1 MKYLKTKSK
10 SFHEDSKNYAEA
22 VACGDS
28 RVTDKHWSAI
38 VASNKSTTQK
48 EKKLLEALGLIK
60 AGYVYRDECDH
71 FGIRQG
77 IPEKAG

>member
-28 RVTDKHWSAI
+28 RVTDRHWMAI
-38 VASNKSTTQK
+38 VESNKSATQK
-48 EKKLLEALGLIK
+48 EKKLLDALGLVK
-60 AGYVYRDECDH
+60 PRHTRANYMTTM
-71 FGIRQG
+71 
-77 IPEKAG
+77 A

>member
-60 AGYVYRDECDH
+60 AGSR
-71 FGIRQG
+71 
-77 IPEKAG
+77 

>member
-28 RVTDKHWSAI
+28 RVTDKHWSTI

-48 EKKLLEALGLIK
+48 EKKLLEALGLTK
-60 AGYVYRDECDH
+60 KTWMAGRFVNVYQEVKN
-71 FGIRQG
+71 G
-77 IPEKAG
+77 